1 MEYMPDSYRRSN
13 GRIITT
19 TDGFKYSKYKV
30 KENTTYLRCVLSKN
44 GCKGTTKLKLET
56 DLIYPDSIHNHG
68 IDKYNS
74 RVYDLKT
81 KCKKRAQT
89 TQDNLKIFSM
99 TKQERVFLQVKFLS
113 MSVSLLCI
121 ALVED
126 YNLRSLLQLYNSQLC
141 YLKP

>member
-1 MEYMPDSYRRSN
+1 MEYMSDSYKRSN

-19 TDGFKYSKYKV
+19 TDGFKYSEYKV

-44 GCKGTTKLKLET
+44 GCKGTAKLKLET
-56 DLIYPDSIHNHG
+56 DLIYPTSIHNHG

-74 RVYDLKT
+74 GVYELKT

-89 TQDNLKIFSM
+89 TQNNKRFSM

-121 ALVED
+121 VLEED
-126 YNLRSLLQLYNSQLC
+126 YNLRSLLQL
-141 YLKP
+141 